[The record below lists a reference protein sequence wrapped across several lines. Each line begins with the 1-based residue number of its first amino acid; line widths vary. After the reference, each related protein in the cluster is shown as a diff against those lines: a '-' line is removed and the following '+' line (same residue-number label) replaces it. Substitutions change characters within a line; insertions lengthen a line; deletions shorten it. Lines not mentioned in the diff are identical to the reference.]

1 MEGKHMGVQDL
12 SGRRIIVTGGAS
24 GMGEGLVR
32 AFPALGARV
41 VSLDLVEATGQSIA
55 DEAGASFQQVDVSDQ
70 ASVDRAIDAAVENLG
85 GLDVLIHAAG
95 IAPFAPSESTP
106 LDLWN
111 TVMAINATGTMLT
124 NQAAFRH
131 LKVGGGAILNFAS
144 AAGLDGLPRKAAYSA
159 SKGAVLAWTRT
170 VAAEWGQYGITV
182 NAIAPAIWTPMYDK
196 TRSEMSDEQLVQHDA
211 IMAQRIP
218 IGGRLGDITRDFV
231 PVMAFYA
238 SEGARFV
245 TGQTISIDGGTL
257 KVR

>member
-1 MEGKHMGVQDL
+1 
-12 SGRRIIVTGGAS
+12 
-24 GMGEGLVR
+24 MGEGLVR

-41 VSLDLVEATGQSIA
+41 ASLDLVDEAGRAIA
-55 DEAGASFQQVDVSDQ
+55 DDAGASFHQVDVSDQ
-70 ASVDRAIDAAVENLG
+70 QSVDSAVDAAVNSLG

-111 TVMAINATGTMLT
+111 KVMAINATGTMLT

-131 LKVGGGAILNFAS
+131 LKSSGGAILNFAS

-170 VAAEWGQYGITV
+170 VAAEWGQYNITV

-196 TRSEMSDEQLVQHDA
+196 TRSEMTDDQLAQHDVM
-211 IMAQRIP
+211 MAQRIP
-218 IGGRLGDITRDFV
+218 LGGRLGDIVRDFV
-231 PVMAFYA
+231 PVMAFFA
-238 SEGARFV
+238 SAGAGFM
-245 TGQTISIDGGTL
+245 TGQTISVDGGTL

>member
-1 MEGKHMGVQDL
+1 MAVQDL
-12 SGRRIIVTGGAS
+12 AGRRIIITGGAS

-32 AFPALGARV
+32 AFPGLGANV
-41 VSLDLVEATGQSIA
+41 VSLDLSEDTGRAIA
-55 DEAGASFQQVDVSDQ
+55 NAAGASFEVVDVADQ
-70 ASVDRAIDAAVENLG
+70 TSVDDAIDAAVDTLG

-111 TVMAINATGTMLT
+111 KVMAINATGTMLT

-131 LKVGGGAILNFAS
+131 LKNRGGAILNFAS

-170 VAAEWGQYGITV
+170 VAAEWGRYGITV

-196 TRSEMSDEQLVQHDA
+196 TRSEMSADQLAAHDA
-211 IMAQRIP
+211 QLAQAIP
-218 IGGRLGDITRDFV
+218 IGGRLGDIDHDFV
-231 PVMAFYA
+231 PVMAFFA
-238 SEGARFV
+238 SDGAGFV

>member
-1 MEGKHMGVQDL
+1 MAVQDL
-12 SGRRIIVTGGAS
+12 TGRRIIVTGGAS

-32 AFPALGARV
+32 AFPALGANV
-41 VSLDLVEATGQSIA
+41 VSLDLNLETGKAIA
-55 DEAGASFQQVDVSDQ
+55 DAAGASFQKVDVSDQ
-70 ASVDRAIDAAVENLG
+70 ASVDGAVDAAVDTLG

-95 IAPFAPSESTP
+95 IAPFSPSESTP
-106 LDLWN
+106 LEMWN

-131 LKVGGGAILNFAS
+131 LQDRGGAILNFAS

-170 VAAEWGQYGITV
+170 VAAEWGRFGITV

-196 TRSEMSDEQLVQHDA
+196 TRSEMSADQLAAHDA
-211 IMAQRIP
+211 QLAQAIP
-218 IGGRLGDITRDFV
+218 IGGRLGDIDHDFV
-231 PVMAFYA
+231 PVMAFFA
-238 SEGARFV
+238 SDGAGFI

>member
-1 MEGKHMGVQDL
+1 MGAQDL
-12 SGRRIIVTGGAS
+12 NGRRVIVTGGAS

-32 AFPALGARV
+32 AFPELGARV
-41 VSLDLVEATGQSIA
+41 VSLDLVESVGRTVA
-55 DEAGASFQQVDVSDQ
+55 DEVGATFQQVDVSDQ
-70 ASVDRAIDAAVENLG
+70 VSVDRAIDAAVETLG

-95 IAPFAPSESTP
+95 IAPSAPSESTP

-131 LKVGGGAILNFAS
+131 LRDHGGAILNFAS

-196 TRSEMSDEQLVQHDA
+196 TRSEMTEDQLTQHDA

-218 IGGRLGDITRDFV
+218 IGGRLGDIVNDFV

-238 SEGARFV
+238 SEGAGFV